1 MDVHD
6 LTAAYAL
13 DALDGDERD
22 GYEAHLAQCERC
34 RGELATLGEATTALA
49 LAVPAPAPPA
59 RLRSRILD
67 AAAAERANVVPL
79 PMRRVWLTRA
89 TAAAASVAACAAI
102 GLGVWGA
109 TLSHDLADQKALN
122 AQTERATQILLDPTS
137 QKTNLRGGRG
147 MVAVDATGR
156 GVLIVD
162 RLPAAPSGKTYEA
175 WVIPPGGEPK
185 RAGLFKGGGTMTMVP
200 LDANVP
206 PGAVVA
212 ATVERSG
219 GASRPTT
226 TPILSAQT

>member
-13 DALDGDERD
+13 DALDADERD
-22 GYEAHLAQCERC
+22 RYEAHLAQCERC

-79 PMRRVWLTRA
+79 SMRRVWLTRA

-109 TLSHDLADQKALN
+109 TLSNDLANQKALN
-122 AQTERATQILLDPTS
+122 AQNERATQILLDPAS

-147 MVAVDATGR
+147 MVAIDATGR
-156 GVLIVD
+156 GVLVVD

-175 WVIPPGGEPK
+175 WVIPPGGEPQ
-185 RAGLFKGGGTMTMVP
+185 RAGLFKGGGSMTMVP
-200 LDANVP
+200 LEKSVP
-206 PGAVVA
+206 AGSVVA

-219 GASRPTT
+219 GVSKPTA
-226 TPILSAQT
+226 TPIFSAQT

>member
-13 DALDGDERD
+13 DALDTDEREQ
-22 GYEAHLAQCERC
+22 YEAHLAQCERC

-109 TLSHDLADQKALN
+109 TVSNDLSQQKALN
-122 AQTERATQILLDPTS
+122 AQTELATQILLDPAS
-137 QKTNLRGGRG
+137 QKTNLRGGQG

-156 GVLIVD
+156 AALVVD
-162 RLPAAPSGKTYEA
+162 RLPAAPAGKTYEA
-175 WVIPPGGEPK
+175 WVIPPGGSAQ
-185 RAGLFKGGGTMTMVP
+185 RAGLFKGGGSMTMVP
-200 LDANVP
+200 LEQNVP
-206 PGAVVA
+206 AGSVVA

-219 GASRPTT
+219 GVSKPTG
-226 TPILSAQT
+226 TPIFSAQT

>member
-13 DALDGDERD
+13 DALDADEREL
-22 GYEAHLAQCERC
+22 YEAHLARCERC
-34 RGELATLGEATTALA
+34 RGELGTLGEATTALA

-89 TAAAASVAACAAI
+89 TAAAASVAACVAI
-102 GLGVWGA
+102 GLGVWA
-109 TLSHDLADQKALN
+109 TTLSNDLATQKALN
-122 AQTERATQILLDPTS
+122 AQTELATQILLDPAS
-137 QKTNLRGGRG
+137 QKTNLRGGQG

-156 GVLIVD
+156 AVLVVD
-162 RLPAAPSGKTYEA
+162 RLPAAPAGKTYEA
-175 WVIPPGGEPK
+175 WVIAPGGEPQ
-185 RAGLFKGGGTMTMVP
+185 RAGLFEGGGPMTMVP
-200 LDANVP
+200 LEREVP
-206 PGAVVA
+206 EGAVVA

-219 GASRPTT
+219 GVSKPTA
-226 TPILSAQT
+226 TPIFSAQT